1 MERAVRCENH
11 QQMKT
16 LPVILR
22 RWRRRR
28 GLSQSQAAPVLGVPI
43 KTLQNWEAGRNTPGT
58 LARELIA
65 QKMAAPSSTL
75 HPSTL

>member
-1 MERAVRCENH
+1 MTPFH
-11 QQMKT
+11 QT
-16 LPVILR
+16 LK

-43 KTLQNWEAGRNTPGT
+43 KTLQNWEEGRNTPGT